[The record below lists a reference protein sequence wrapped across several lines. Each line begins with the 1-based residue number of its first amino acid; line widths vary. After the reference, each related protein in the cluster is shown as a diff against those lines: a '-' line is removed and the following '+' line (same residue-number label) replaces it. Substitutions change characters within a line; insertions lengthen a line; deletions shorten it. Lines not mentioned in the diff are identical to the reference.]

1 MGTGVERSEAAAMG
15 ADIIVMTISALDGW
29 TPEDTKLLNRIQS
42 NKVCVLVCVVEKSVE
57 EGSDLHI
64 YLLISLVWYLQIL
77 TGSSTPMILVI
88 NKIDCVKSACI
99 EGIDKDG
106 NVFSKHVLTCAVTG
120 QGIKELEMT
129 ISEIVG
135 LNRVSNGGRRWTV
148 NQVGLTFLVNY
159 SGPAL
164 VVLFLTNTSEG

>member
-1 MGTGVERSEAAAMG
+1 MGTGVERSEVAAMG
-15 ADIIVMTISALDGW
+15 ADVIVMTISALDGW
-29 TPEDTKLLNRIQS
+29 TPDDTKLLNRIQS
-42 NKVCVLVCVVEKSVE
+42 NKVWKANHCVCVLVCVVEKSVE
-57 EGSDLHI
+57 EGIDLHI
-64 YLLISLVWYLQIL
+64 YLLISLVWYLQIM

-159 SGPAL
+159 SGPAG
-164 VVLFLTNTSEG
+164 FS